1 MSTDLMRMR
10 SRRFLFAFASVAV
23 FGLLAAC
30 GSKTGLILPFDED
43 ASPTPIEAGADV
55 VHHKDAPAPVEEDAA
70 EEDAL
75 PPIDV
80 TPPPPDAFTDCPDA
94 GATLVYVI
102 TQSNDLFSFY
112 PPTATFTKVG
122 TIACPTPVPSQPFSM
137 AVNHKGIAYIV
148 FQSGDLFRVS
158 TLTAACQATGF
169 KKNQGG
175 FATTF
180 GMAFS
185 GDNTPEGE
193 TLYVAGDGTPP
204 ALARIDVANGY
215 GLTTVGD
222 FNPAI
227 TAAELTGTRAGDLF
241 GFWDPGNNF
250 NPDSAIVQIDK
261 TNAVVTNSTTLPG
274 VEQGNGW
281 AFAFWGGDFYTF
293 TAPNGGTQVTR
304 FRPSDGS
311 VTLVATSNETVVGAG
326 VSTCAPQE

>member
-1 MSTDLMRMR
+1 MSTELMRMR
-10 SRRFLFAFASVAV
+10 SRRFVFAFASVAV

-43 ASPTPIEAGADV
+43 ASPTIEAGADV
-55 VHHKDAPAPVEEDAA
+55 IRHKDAQPVEEDAA

-102 TQSNDLFSFY
+102 TTANDLFSFY
-112 PPTATFTKVG
+112 PPTATFTRIG
-122 TIACPTPVPSQPFSM
+122 RIACPTTSVTQPFSM
-137 AVNHKGIAYIV
+137 AVDHKGIAYIE
-148 FQSGDLFRVS
+148 FQDGELFRVS
-158 TLTAACQATGF
+158 TLTAACQATNF
-169 KKNQGG
+169 RSRQNG
-175 FATTF
+175 FAVTF

-185 GDNTPEGE
+185 GDNSPEGE
-193 TLYVAGDGTPP
+193 SLYVAGDDTPP

-215 GLTTVGD
+215 TLTIVGD
-222 FNPAI
+222 FNPTPL

-241 GFWDPGNNF
+241 GFWDPGSNF
-250 NPDSAIVQIDK
+250 NPNSAIVQIDK
-261 TNAVVTNSTTLPG
+261 STAKVTNSTALPG

-293 TAPNGGTQVTR
+293 GAPMSGSVVTR
-304 FRPSDGS
+304 FRPADGS
-311 VTLVATSNETVVGAG
+311 IVQVATTPETVVGAG
-326 VSTCAPQE
+326 VSTCAPQQ